1 MMKTLLL
8 AILAVPFLSFSQ
20 VGYTVKV
27 TQLMAKADNCDG
39 GGLCLSAPQDPVFNI
54 WVTDAESNENTNCW
68 AFDNDNDM
76 EFGVWNDIADYELAN
91 ESYVNT
97 NYLSFDMGAF
107 ESDAISGISCS
118 SAFGDDNVYDR
129 AFNKIITMASMP
141 MNVPYVDTISV
152 GDMYFME
159 VEILWYDYASL
170 DEISDDL
177 ALSVAPNPSNGIF
190 NVQLTENGINSFQV
204 SVYDLSGAAIYSKYI
219 NSNQTFI
226 NLSDYTSGTYFIK
239 VITENR
245 SITKKVLLN
254 N

>member
-1 MMKTLLL
+1 MKILLI
-8 AILAVPFLSFSQ
+8 AIISVPLLSFSQ

-76 EFGVWNDIADYELAN
+76 EYGEWNDIADYELAN

-118 SAFGDDNVYDR
+118 SAFGDDNVFDR
-129 AFNKIITMASMP
+129 AFNKLITMTSMP
-141 MNVPYVDTISV
+141 MNVPYIDTISV
-152 GDMYFME
+152 GDMYYME
-159 VEILWYDYASL
+159 VEILWHNYASL
-170 DEISDDL
+170 AEISDEL
-177 ALSVAPNPSNGIF
+177 AVAISPNPSNGIF
-190 NVQLTENGINSFQV
+190 NIQLTESGINGFKIN
-204 SVYDLSGAAIYSKYI
+204 VYDISGVEIYS
-219 NSNQTFI
+219 NDVTLNQTSI
-226 NLSDYTSGTYFIK
+226 DLLDYKPGTYFIK
-239 VITENR
+239 VVTENR
-245 SITKKVLLN
+245 SVTKKILLHN
-254 N
+254 